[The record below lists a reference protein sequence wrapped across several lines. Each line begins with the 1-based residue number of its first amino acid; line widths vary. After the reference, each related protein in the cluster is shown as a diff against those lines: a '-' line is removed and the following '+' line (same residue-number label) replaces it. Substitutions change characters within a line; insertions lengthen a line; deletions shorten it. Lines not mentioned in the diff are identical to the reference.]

1 MSVAI
6 PAITA
11 AVQANCDISDAAF
24 AQDMTLC
31 NYLLAMREHFR
42 WEKGLPVGVEPER
55 AAVGQWISERE
66 ARWEAIAGRDFGAIP
81 LAEAAVDPFDVR
93 AVNDEILPQGWA
105 YGAATGRFG
114 KPHFFLG
121 RLVRREHRGSV
132 EILEVGRE
140 VARDLEASP
149 AQLVDDTIVI
159 RREAFERWLWT
170 SAEAWA
176 LTRKPGAMQAA
187 LQHYRYDDDAA
198 GAILAMAGEQRE
210 TLLLHEL
217 GEHAAGLQLGAGWE
231 AYIGRPK
238 SKREELVARAVRDL
252 LADCLV
258 TLPAIVERRDLA
270 SLHFYFATFSG
281 MRKSLFPALA
291 RAYDHLASGA
301 ASGSVPDAPWE
312 RLKREIEAARPH
324 WERAA
329 RALAQGEVQSPEDPA
344 ALQYPPLP

>member
-1 MSVAI
+1 MSISI

-11 AVQANCDISDAAF
+11 TVQANCDISDAAY

-42 WEKGLPVGVEPER
+42 WEQGLPVGVEPER
-55 AAVGQWISERE
+55 SKVGRWISERE

-81 LAEAAVDPFDVR
+81 LARASVDPFDVS
-93 AVNDEILPQGWA
+93 AVNAEIVPQGWA
-105 YGAATGRFG
+105 YGAAIGRFG

-121 RLVRREHRGSV
+121 ELERRECRGAV

-140 VARDLEASP
+140 SARDLEASP

-176 LTRKPGAMQAA
+176 LTRRPGAMQAA
-187 LQHYRYDDDAA
+187 LLYYRYDDDPADA
-198 GAILAMAGEQRE
+198 VVTMANEQRE

-217 GEHAAGLQLGAGWE
+217 GEHAAGMRLGDEWE
-231 AYIGRPK
+231 AYMGRRK
-238 SKREELVARAVRDL
+238 SKREELVARGVRDL

-258 TLPAIVERRDLA
+258 TLPAIAERRDLA
-270 SLHFYFATFSG
+270 SLHFYFATFTG
-281 MRKSLFPALA
+281 MRKSLFPALSA
-291 RAYDHLASGA
+291 TYDRLVSGT
-301 ASGSVPDAPWE
+301 VPGTVPGTEWGPFSDTVSQ
-312 RLKREIEAARPH
+312 ARPH
-324 WERAA
+324 WHLMAQ
-329 RALAQGEVQSPEDPA
+329 ALARGEVQTPEDPA
-344 ALQYPPLP
+344 TLQYPPLP